1 MSVHVSIV
9 IAIVIVVAG
18 LVAVFLAWNGK
29 RKRSARLRARFGP
42 EYDRLVAET
51 GSRAEAE
58 KVLEEREKRSRK
70 IIIRPLP
77 VQDREHFAQA
87 WRNLQARFVDAP
99 GEAVIEAD
107 QLLEQLM
114 AQRGYPTG
122 DFEQQADDISVDH
135 PRVVQ
140 NYRAAHS
147 IAERQLQGQASTE
160 ELREAVVEYRALYEE
175 LLSPGLTIAKN
186 EVQK

>member
-1 MSVHVSIV
+1 MSERVSII
-9 IAIVIVVAG
+9 IAIVIVVVG

-29 RKRSARLRARFGP
+29 RKRSARLRRRFGP
-42 EYDRLVAET
+42 EYDRLVAEK
-51 GSRAEAE
+51 GSQKEAE
-58 KVLEEREKRSRK
+58 KVLEEREERSRK

-77 VQDREHFAQA
+77 VEDREHFAEA

-122 DFEQQADDISVDH
+122 DFEQQAEDVSVDH

-140 NYRAAHS
+140 SYRAAHA
-147 IAERQLQGQASTE
+147 IAKRQRQGQASTE
-160 ELREAVVEYRALYEE
+160 DLREAVVQYRALYEE
-175 LLSPGLTIAKN
+175 LLSPSLTIAK
-186 EVQK
+186 ERGE

>member
-1 MSVHVSIV
+1 VSERVSII
-9 IAIVIVVAG
+9 IAIVIALAG
-18 LVAVFLAWNGK
+18 LAAVFLAWNGK
-29 RKRSARLRARFGP
+29 RRRSARLRTRFGP

-51 GSRAEAE
+51 GSEAKAERI
-58 KVLEEREKRSRK
+58 LEQREERSRK

-77 VQDREHFAQA
+77 VEDREHFEQA

-107 QLLEQLM
+107 RLLQQLM

-122 DFEQQADDISVDH
+122 DFEQQADDVSVDH

-140 NYRAAHS
+140 NYRAAHA
-147 IAERQLQGQASTE
+147 IAERQREGQASTE
-160 ELREAVVEYRALYEE
+160 DLREAVVQYRALYEE
-175 LLSPGLTIAKN
+175 LLSPSLTIAN
-186 EVQK
+186 EVKK

>member
-1 MSVHVSIV
+1 MSERVSII
-9 IAIVIVVAG
+9 IAIVIIIAG
-18 LVAVFLAWNGK
+18 LVAVFVAWNAN

-42 EYDRLVAET
+42 EYERLAAET
-51 GSRAEAE
+51 GSRVEAE
-58 KVLEEREKRSRK
+58 RVLQDREERSRK

-87 WRNLQARFVDAP
+87 WRTLQARFVDTP

-107 QLLEQLM
+107 QLLEQLL

-122 DFEQQADDISVDH
+122 DFEQQADDVSVDH

-140 NYRAAHS
+140 NYRAAHA
-147 IAERQLQGQASTE
+147 IAERQRQGQATTE
-160 ELREAVVEYRALYEE
+160 DLRQAVIRYRTLYEE
-175 LLSPGLTIAKN
+175 LLSPNLTIVN
-186 EVQK
+186 EVKK